1 LGSAHRKKTGCCG
14 KASGGTRGFFRQNYP
29 RSAAPFPFLT
39 HPRTTLSIYT
49 RPPLTSSYPRKIYL
63 PHRTPS
69 IPNRPVSLRRE
80 RRGDGRL
87 LLELIIVGVRRGA
100 DRRLGTRLPQELA
113 PDLTRRPEPPQ
124 ARTGP
129 RPPSA
134 LYLLSLPPPLGVVGR
149 CRSIRWALRRGGI
162 LECGNGSIRFIYSWG
177 SLRKFFWGGSR
188 LLTGGVRGGSF
199 FVGVDLSAR
208 WFS

>member
-1 LGSAHRKKTGCCG
+1 VRTERKRAAAGKLLEAPEVSFAKTTRGVPRRFLSSPTHEPPYLYIHAHRSHLLIHEKSISHT
-14 KASGGTRGFFRQNYP
+14 ARH
-29 RSAAPFPFLT
+29 PFQTAL
-39 HPRTTLSIYT
+39 
-49 RPPLTSSYPRKIYL
+49 
-63 PHRTPS
+63 
-69 IPNRPVSLRRE
+69 SLRRE

>member
-69 IPNRPVSLRRE
+69 IPNRPVSAEREKRRWTPSTRAHH
-80 RRGDGRL
+80 RRRTARRRPPAGDTTPSRTCARSHPPSRTTSSSYGPSICCLCL
-87 LLELIIVGVRRGA
+87 LLSAWWDGAVR
-100 DRRLGTRLPQELA
+100 
-113 PDLTRRPEPPQ
+113 
-124 ARTGP
+124 
-129 RPPSA
+129 
-134 LYLLSLPPPLGVVGR
+134 
-149 CRSIRWALRRGGI
+149 
-162 LECGNGSIRFIYSWG
+162 
-177 SLRKFFWGGSR
+177 
-188 LLTGGVRGGSF
+188 
-199 FVGVDLSAR
+199 FVGLCDGAGFWNAATDPYGLFILDS
-208 WFS
+208 

>member
-1 LGSAHRKKTGCCG
+1 VRTERKRAAAGKLLEAPEVSFAKTTRGVPRRFLSSPTHEPPYLYIHAHRSHFLIHEKSISHTARHPFQTALSLCG
-14 KASGGTRGFFRQNYP
+14 EREEEMDAFYSSSSSSAYG
-29 RSAAPFPFLT
+29 AAPT
-39 HPRTTLSIYT
+39 AGWGHD
-49 RPPLTSSYPRKIYL
+49 
-63 PHRTPS
+63 
-69 IPNRPVSLRRE
+69 SLKNLRQISPAVQNH
-80 RRGDGRL
+80 L
-87 LLELIIVGVRRGA
+87 KLVR
-100 DRRLGTRLPQELA
+100 
-113 PDLTRRPEPPQ
+113 
-124 ARTGP
+124 
-129 RPPSA
+129 A

-177 SLRKFFWGGSR
+177 SLRKFFLGGGSR

>member
-1 LGSAHRKKTGCCG
+1 M
-14 KASGGTRGFFRQNYP
+14 
-29 RSAAPFPFLT
+29 
-39 HPRTTLSIYT
+39 
-49 RPPLTSSYPRKIYL
+49 
-63 PHRTPS
+63 
-69 IPNRPVSLRRE
+69 
-80 RRGDGRL
+80 
-87 LLELIIVGVRRGA
+87 VGVRRGS

-177 SLRKFFWGGSR
+177 SLRKFFWGGFSTPDR
-188 LLTGGVRGGSF
+188 RGAWRVVLRWRRFVRAM
-199 FVGVDLSAR
+199 V
-208 WFS
+208 